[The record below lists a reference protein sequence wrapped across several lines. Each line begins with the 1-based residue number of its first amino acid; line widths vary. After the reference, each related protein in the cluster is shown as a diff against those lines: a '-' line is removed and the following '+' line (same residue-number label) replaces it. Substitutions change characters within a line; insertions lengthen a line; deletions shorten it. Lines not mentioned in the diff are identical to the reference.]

1 MSLTTVQPGM
11 LGTPQF
17 YGFKNRLINGAAVI
31 DQRTSGAAVTGVSGG
46 SFCVDK
52 WRCGGAFNA
61 GRFTIQ
67 QNLNSITPPAGFTN
81 YMGVTTTTAE
91 SPPSSGAVYVFVQ
104 WIEGYNIADLGFGTA
119 NAKTITLSFWARSSL
134 TGTFAGDVT
143 NGSQDRSYVFTYSLP
158 TANTWTYCTVTI
170 PGCTTGT
177 WDTTNG
183 AGMGLR
189 FSLGI
194 GSTYLT
200 SSTNQWLTGQYEG
213 ATGQTNVVSTSGA
226 TWYMTGAQLEVGVSA
241 TTFDYRPYTTE
252 LQLCQRYAN
261 STFPIGTAWG
271 TAKGRAGDL
280 EYLSSG
286 TSSRIFVNYVFPVT
300 MRDTPTPTYYNPTN
314 NNTNFY
320 SWSTGSDSS
329 AAGSFVNTSS
339 KGQMI
344 VSASNA
350 AATDNTYGI
359 HASFTADF

>member
-1 MSLTTVQPGM
+1 MALTQVQPGM
-11 LGTPQF
+11 LGTPQP
-17 YGFKNRLINGAAVI
+17 YNFKNRIINGACVIDQRNNGAAVSALSSGVYPI
-31 DQRTSGAAVTGVSGG
+31 DRFQVYCTTTGLTGTAQQVSTAPTGFVNSLKFTTGTGATSGSTERAQ
-46 SFCVDK
+46 
-52 WRCGGAFNA
+52 
-61 GRFTIQ
+61 IQ
-67 QNLNSITPPAGFTN
+67 Q
-81 YMGVTTTTAE
+81 V
-91 SPPSSGAVYVFVQ
+91 
-104 WIEGYNIADLGFGTA
+104 IEGYNTADLQWGTV
-119 NAKTITLSFWARSSL
+119 NAKTVTLSFWAQSSK
-134 TGTFAGDVT
+134 TGQFG
-143 NGSQDRSYVFTYSLP
+143 GSVQNYASDRSYPFSYTISA
-158 TANTWTYCTVTI
+158 ANTWTQVSITI
-170 PGCTTGT
+170 PGDQSGT
-177 WDTTNG
+177 WLTTNSG
-183 AGMGLR
+183 GICLNFDLGMGSTL
-189 FSLGI
+189 LG
-194 GSTYLT
+194 TANAWAA
-200 SSTNQWLTGQYEG
+200 TNYRG
-213 ATGQTNVVSTSGA
+213 ATGDTSVVATSGA
-226 TWYMTGAQLEVGVSA
+226 TFYITGVQLEVGVSA

-329 AAGSFVNTSS
+329 AAGSFGNTSS

-359 HASFTADF
+359 HASFTSEL